1 MQLTPNQEQKLQ
13 DMSQKAQDIVQE
25 VKHRAENLASQASQ
39 KMQEID
45 AREMVRQAGQMIK
58 SHPVRALAIGAAV
71 GGVLGAMLA
80 QPRKGRRA

>member
-39 KMQEID
+39 KEVSAD
-45 AREMVRQAGQMIK
+45 LSDR
-58 SHPVRALAIGAAV
+58 SS
-71 GGVLGAMLA
+71 
-80 QPRKGRRA
+80 